1 MTEKTLSLGH
11 ETNPPSLAHILDASM
26 RPGGS
31 ISIAFSDGIV
41 NVVLDQLGDWT
52 ISAGL
57 SARSDRLVSLVK
69 TLEKLG
75 FFRATENEGLIYL
88 FWTSALQ
95 GNQDSR
101 IVAEETLLRVLKSF
115 QSSSTPSYIG

>member
-1 MTEKTLSLGH
+1 MTEKTLGLDHG
-11 ETNPPSLAHILDASM
+11 TNTPSMASILDASL

-41 NVVLDQLGDWT
+41 NVILDQLGDWT
-52 ISAGL
+52 ITAGL
-57 SARSDRLVSLVK
+57 SARSDRLVSLVG

-88 FWTSALQ
+88 LWTSALQ
-95 GNQDSR
+95 GDHDNR
-101 IVAEETLLRVLKSF
+101 VVAEETLLRVLKSF
-115 QSSSTPSYIG
+115 QASLTPSYIG